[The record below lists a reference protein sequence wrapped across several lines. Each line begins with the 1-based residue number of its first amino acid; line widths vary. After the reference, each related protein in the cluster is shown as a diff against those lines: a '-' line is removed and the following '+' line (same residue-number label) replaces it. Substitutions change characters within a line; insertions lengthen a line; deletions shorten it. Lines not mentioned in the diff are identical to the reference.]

1 MKKFFFLFV
10 MCLIVLTTQAQ
21 RCAVLEFKAGAG
33 ISQADVDGIADI
45 FITYFQPAG
54 YTMVERT
61 QIDRVIDEQGFQRS
75 NMTESQMVRIGK
87 ILNVSKVVVGRV
99 NVVMRQY
106 NVDVRVINV
115 ETGTIAAKEGQQFAA
130 TSYRATMKSIAQN
143 LAAKIAIKSG
153 PTVSATSP
161 TDKKKAAAQG
171 PSHKYVDLGL
181 PSGTLWEENFHI
193 NTIEGFDY
201 NSDYAVEFITR
212 FIKNRVKGEGK
223 SLDMLPS
230 YEQFSELLHYCTQT
244 WNGNK
249 CTFKGSNGNKLTLDM
264 GSGIDN
270 EHTYSYCTDE
280 INFVYFEGST
290 LNQYTAYLFPKQ
302 KRYGVV
308 ICYVK

>member
-1 MKKFFFLFV
+1 
-10 MCLIVLTTQAQ
+10 MCLTALTMQAQ

-87 ILNVSKVVVGRV
+87 ILNVSKVVIGRV

-143 LAAKIAIKSG
+143 LASKIAIKSG
-153 PTVSATSP
+153 PTVSSTSP
-161 TDKKKAAAQG
+161 TDKKKAAANSG
-171 PSHKYVDLGL
+171 SSYVDLGL
-181 PSGTLWEENFHI
+181 PSGTLWTGLHTVFSV
-193 NTIEGFDY
+193 GDMF
-201 NSDYAVEFITR
+201 
-212 FIKNRVKGEGK
+212 EGK
-223 SLDMLPS
+223 DADFIYDYFKRNIKRLYSLDMLPS
-230 YEQFSELLHYCTQT
+230 SEQFSELYRCCTQT
-244 WNGNK
+244 WNGNE
-249 CTFKGSNGNKLTLDM
+249 CTFKGPNGNKLTLNM
-264 GSGIDN
+264 GSGVDSS
-270 EHTYSYCTDE
+270 HTYTYLTDNIRFIYFDRDGSE
-280 INFVYFEGST
+280 EYGAAYFSEYKRCGVGVCFV
-290 LNQYTAYLFPKQ
+290 K
-302 KRYGVV
+302 
-308 ICYVK
+308 